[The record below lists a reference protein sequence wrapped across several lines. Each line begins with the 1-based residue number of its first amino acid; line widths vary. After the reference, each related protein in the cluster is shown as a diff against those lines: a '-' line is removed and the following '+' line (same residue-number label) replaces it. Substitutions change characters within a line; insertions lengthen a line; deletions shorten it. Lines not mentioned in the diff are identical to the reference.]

1 VLRLAILSVVFVST
15 FKADIANQANPIA
28 AQVHGYQDGLLV
40 GVGLAVIAFLVSLI
54 LIKNNKVDAKQAMM
68 NG

>member
-1 VLRLAILSVVFVST
+1 MLRLAILSVVFVSN
-15 FKADIANQANPIA
+15 FKADIANQVNPIA